1 MWRAFTILSNL
12 TSLYVSMGV
21 FLKRIFLF
29 FGFCTTLLVGAQ
41 LPVDAD
47 TGEDTTD
54 YPLLDGEAWTADTN
68 AQHYF
73 VEADYKDSFE
83 VYARL
88 FGKDKVVPDTLKLPF
103 FVALSKYPELWE
115 KKIEFE
121 GTIMSH
127 TMEARPT
134 FGSVL
139 KKERKR
145 TYKIYLNNRKGKYKG
160 IHLSKLTFNMRVGF
174 FGHELAHLLSYRF
187 RNGAQLVGMG
197 AKYLFS
203 KKYKRQIERETDM
216 ETIRRGLGYPLY
228 ETKKLI
234 LRYKNLDIPREYRRL
249 SRKNYMTDTEVLQS
263 ILQLGYGSIATS
275 IPTK

>member
-1 MWRAFTILSNL
+1 MR
-12 TSLYVSMGV
+12 VS
-21 FLKRIFLF
+21 KRGIFL
-29 FGFCTTLLVGAQ
+29 TLGICVSVLLGAQ
-41 LPVDAD
+41 LPTNDVAI
-47 TGEDTTD
+47 EDSTD
-54 YPLLDGEAWTADTN
+54 YPLLEGEAWDTDSN
-68 AQHYF
+68 STHYF
-73 VEADYKDSFE
+73 VEADYKDSLE
-83 VYARL
+83 IYTRL
-88 FGKDKVVPDTLKLPF
+88 FGKYKIVPDTLKLPF

-139 KKERKR
+139 RKERNR

-160 IHLSKLTFNMRVGF
+160 IPLAKLTFNMRVGF

-187 RNGAQLVGMG
+187 RNGAQLVSMG
-197 AKYLFS
+197 AKYIFS
-203 KKYKRQIERETDM
+203 KKYKRYMERETDL
-216 ETIRRGLGYPLY
+216 ETIKRGLGYPLY

-234 LRYKNLDIPREYRRL
+234 LRNKNVDIPREYRRL

-263 ILQLGYGSIATS
+263 IMQLGYENIANGTPS
-275 IPTK
+275 K